1 MSLSLFRR
9 YPVLGE
15 ELPYVSLGDFPTPV
29 ERLERLGKAIGVG
42 NLYVKRDDVSGV
54 LYGGNKVRKLEFL
67 LGRALGE
74 GRREVLT
81 FGAAGSNHA
90 LATAVYAKRVGL
102 GCISMLLP
110 QPNAHYVRKNLLM
123 AHRSGA
129 ELHHYSDR
137 RSLAAGTAY
146 HIGKRRKREGNVPA
160 VIPFGGTSPLGTVG
174 FVNAAFELEEQ
185 VADGRLPEPD
195 YIYVTLGSMG
205 TAVGL
210 ALGLRAAG
218 LRSEIVAVRVV
229 DVKVA
234 DESKC
239 SDLFLETGT
248 LLRSKE
254 PSFPVCD
261 IAGCLRIRH
270 EFFGGRYALYT
281 REGMDAVRLM
291 MRTEGIELD
300 GTYTGKTLAALLHD
314 AERGVLRGKTVLF
327 WNTLNSRDFSDSIRG
342 MDYRALPRPFHRYFE
357 EEVQPLE
364 RDPGCGA

>member
-15 ELPYVSLGDFPTPV
+15 KLPCVSLGDFPTPV
-29 ERLERLGKAIGVG
+29 ERMKRLGNAVGVE

-54 LYGGNKVRKLEFL
+54 PYGGNKVRKLEFL
-67 LGRALGE
+67 LGWALGE
-74 GRREVLT
+74 GKKEVLT

-110 QPNAHYVRKNLLM
+110 QPNAYYVRKNLLM

-129 ELHHYSDR
+129 ELHHYRNR

-146 HIGKRRKREGNVPA
+146 HIGKRRRRDGDVPA
-160 VIPFGGTSPLGTVG
+160 VIPFGGTSPLGAVG
-174 FVNAAFELEEQ
+174 FVNAAFELAEQ

-210 ALGLRAAG
+210 ALGLGAAG
-218 LRSEIVAVRVV
+218 LRSEVVAVRVV
-229 DVKVA
+229 DVRVV

-239 SDLFLETGT
+239 GSLFLETGA
-248 LLRSKE
+248 LLRANE
-254 PSFPVCD
+254 PSFPVYGA
-261 IAGCLRIRH
+261 AGRLRIRH
-270 EFFGGRYALYT
+270 GFFGGRYARYT

-291 MRTEGIELD
+291 RRTEGMELD

-314 AERGVLRGKTVLF
+314 AEKGILPGRTVLF

-342 MDYRALPRPFHRYFE
+342 MDYRVLPRPFHRYFE

-364 RDPGCGA
+364 RGPECGA